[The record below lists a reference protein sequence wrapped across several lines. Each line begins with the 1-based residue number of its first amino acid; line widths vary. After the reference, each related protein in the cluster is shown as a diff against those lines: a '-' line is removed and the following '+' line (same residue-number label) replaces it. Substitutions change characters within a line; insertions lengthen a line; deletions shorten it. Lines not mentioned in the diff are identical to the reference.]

1 LASNSAPGIF
11 DGAVFQ
17 AFLWPFRTI
26 LRVVMICA
34 LLLLWTIITQSWF
47 ANTRHASEPLEHL
60 TSVMKS
66 DMDYAADLTPL
77 AFSPTKMAWGIG
89 EGIQDYGFGVVLSS
103 ARTLMNIPSV
113 FEKKSRAQA
122 DLGKTYVDTKLLP
135 EHGDKIKQ
143 WVTASYIFGARI
155 AIFLSMLPLLALLYC
170 VSVIDGLSRRA
181 IRRANA
187 ERESASI
194 YHRAKLG
201 QIWLLA
207 VGFTA
212 YLGMPLSVSPAIV
225 LTPMA
230 ITLGYLIRTQMATY
244 KKYM

>member
-1 LASNSAPGIF
+1 MLITSLLF
-11 DGAVFQ
+11 V
-17 AFLWPFRTI
+17 WT
-26 LRVVMICA
+26 VVI
-34 LLLLWTIITQSWF
+34 QSWF
-47 ANTRHASEPLEHL
+47 ASTHHASEPLRHL
-60 TSVMKS
+60 TEVMSS

-77 AFSPTKMAWGIG
+77 AFSPTKVAWGIG
-89 EGIQDYGFGVVLSS
+89 EAIQDYGFGAVLSG
-103 ARTLMNIPSV
+103 ARTVMNIPSV
-113 FEKKSRAQA
+113 FEGDRPEA
-122 DLGKTYVDTKLLP
+122 DLGKTYIDTKLLP
-135 EHGDKIKQ
+135 EHGDKLKQ

-155 AIFLSMLPLLALLYC
+155 AIFLSMLPLLCLLYC

-207 VGFTA
+207 VGLTT
-212 YLGMPLSVSPAIV
+212 YLALPLSISPALV
-225 LTPMA
+225 LTPLA

>member
-1 LASNSAPGIF
+1 MASNSAPGLF

-26 LRVVMICA
+26 LRVVMIGA
-34 LLLLWTIITQSWF
+34 LLLLWTIVMQSWF
-47 ANTRHASEPLEHL
+47 ANSHHASEPLEHL
-60 TSVMKS
+60 TEVMKS
-66 DMDYAADLTPL
+66 DLQYAADLTPM
-77 AFSPTKMAWGIG
+77 AFSPTQVAWGIG
-89 EGIQDYGFGVVLSS
+89 EGIQNYGFGAVLSG
-103 ARTLMNIPSV
+103 ARTLMNIPSM
-113 FEKKSRAQA
+113 FEKTSRAEA

-143 WVTASYIFGARI
+143 WLAASYIFGARI
-155 AIFLSMLPLLALLYC
+155 AIFLSMLPLLILLYG
-170 VSVIDGLSRRA
+170 VSIVDGLSRRA

-207 VGFTA
+207 VGLIA
-212 YLGMPLSVSPAIV
+212 YLGLPLSISPALV
-225 LTPMA
+225 LTPLA

>member
-1 LASNSAPGIF
+1 
-11 DGAVFQ
+11 
-17 AFLWPFRTI
+17 
-26 LRVVMICA
+26 MIGA
-34 LLLLWTIITQSWF
+34 LLLLWTVVTHSWF
-47 ANTRHASEPLEHL
+47 ATTHHPTDALEHL
-60 TSVMKS
+60 TSVMQS
-66 DMDYAADLTPL
+66 DMDYAANLTPL
-77 AFSPTKMAWGIG
+77 AFSPTKVAWGIG
-89 EGIQDYGFGVVLSS
+89 GGIQDYGFGAVLSS

-113 FEKKSRAQA
+113 FEKKSRAEA

-155 AIFLSMLPLLALLYC
+155 AIFLSMLPLLALLYG
-170 VSVIDGLSRRA
+170 VSMIDGLSRRA

-201 QIWLLA
+201 QIWLLS

-212 YLGMPLSVSPAIV
+212 YLGMPWSVSPAIV

-230 ITLGYLIRTQMATY
+230 IILGYLIRTQMATY